1 MFQCSKTFSIRQ
13 KKECLNLIK
22 NNLPLPAYDYCLK
35 CSHLFN
41 LLDARGSISV
51 TERAR
56 YILEIRELAKNSAS
70 LYMEQ
75 YEK

>member
-1 MFQCSKTFSIRQ
+1 MLKDFFIKS

-22 NNLPLPAYDYCLK
+22 NDLSLPAYDYCLK
-35 CSHLFN
+35 CSHIFN

-56 YILEIRELAKNSAS
+56 YILEIRELAKECAG
-70 LYMEQ
+70 LYIKT
-75 YEK
+75 YETK

>member
-1 MFQCSKTFSIRQ
+1 
-13 KKECLNLIK
+13 
-22 NNLPLPAYDYCLK
+22 
-35 CSHLFN
+35 LFN

>member
-1 MFQCSKTFSIRQ
+1 MLKETFNLS
-13 KKECLNLIK
+13 KKECINLINEK
-22 NNLPLPAYDYCLK
+22 LPLPAYDYCLK

-56 YILEIRELAKNSAS
+56 YILEIRELAKESAI
-70 LYMEQ
+70 LYMKQ